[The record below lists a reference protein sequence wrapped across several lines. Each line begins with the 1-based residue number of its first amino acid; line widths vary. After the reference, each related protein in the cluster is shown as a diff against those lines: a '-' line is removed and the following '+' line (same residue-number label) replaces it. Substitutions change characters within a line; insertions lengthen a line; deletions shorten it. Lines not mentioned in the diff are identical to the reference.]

1 MIFLNQIL
9 AFGAAAF
16 AIPLIIHILNRSRFK
31 TVDWGAMHLLESIIK
46 VNHKRFRIEQLIL
59 LLVRCAIPI
68 LLALCLARPVLTGSR
83 ILEGDA
89 PVSMVI
95 LFDNSYS
102 MDVVSEDGT
111 QFDRAIEAASAIVD
125 STSRGSEISVI
136 LTGGSP
142 TPLFDQ
148 PLFDSDA
155 VVRRLK
161 PLQGGYGASQMPSA
175 LDEAFA
181 ILSGMSHPRRELIVI
196 SDFQPADWE
205 IVGLN
210 ADSIQS
216 QIEVMDI
223 KPALTL
229 LPIQSP
235 ASGNVS
241 VESLD
246 FSRRAIGVG
255 QQLSVRANLYN
266 HGDAT
271 YETARV
277 IMRIDGVE
285 STVTQISLAAKGST
299 QVLFPCTFESPGSHV
314 MEVEVV
320 VDDKLS
326 TDNRYA
332 AAVTVWESVN
342 VLLVD
347 GDPGNRP
354 LSGETDYLSVALSPY
369 TFGRVRLSDLIETQ
383 TVRVGDLK
391 AETLNDRRVVVL
403 ANVSQLK
410 QSQTDA
416 LTRYVEQG
424 GALLICAGNRIDLNW
439 YNESLYA
446 EGKGLLPLRFGTM
459 RGVSDGPREQT
470 PTGAASRIVAQHF
483 EHPALEFFNDP
494 ANGELSAAEI
504 RQWYDLID
512 RNDGADDRT
521 LVMARLETG
530 DELLVERAFGE
541 GIVVQMATACDAD
554 WSDLPLKPV
563 FVPLMQQLISSM
575 ASHISP
581 PRNISTGD
589 PAVAIVDRII
599 DDQQVPAGETVSI
612 VLPDQS
618 RRTIQTTAR
627 GKLRLARYEQT
638 QRPGVYVMST
648 PSAETIHFVA
658 ESSRSESE
666 LALMND
672 DSMKTLSGSLS
683 ASVVDSPGE
692 YLEQDRLRRHGREIW
707 KYVLAALLA
716 FMFLELILQQRFARF
731 RT

>member
-1 MIFLNQIL
+1 MIFLNSIL

-16 AIPLIIHILNRSRFK
+16 SIPLIIHILNRSRFK

-95 LFDNSYS
+95 LLDNSYS
-102 MDVVSEDGT
+102 MDVVSEEGT
-111 QFDRAIEAASAIVD
+111 QFKQAIEAAAAIVEA
-125 STSRGSEISVI
+125 TGRGSEISVI

-148 PLFDSDA
+148 PLFDSEA

-161 PLQGGYGASQMPSA
+161 LLQGGYGASRMQPA
-175 LDEAFA
+175 LDEALA
-181 ILSGMSHPRRELIVI
+181 TLAGMSHPRRELIVI
-196 SDFQPADWE
+196 SDFQPQDWDA
-205 IVGLN
+205 VGLN
-210 ADSIQS
+210 ADSITS
-216 QIEVMDI
+216 QTEAMDI
-223 KPALTL
+223 KPELTL
-229 LPIQSP
+229 LPIGSP
-235 ASGNVS
+235 ATGNVS
-241 VESLD
+241 VDSLD
-246 FSRRAIGVG
+246 FSQRAIGVG
-255 QQLSVRANLYN
+255 QQLSVRANLFN
-266 HGDAT
+266 HGNAP

-285 STVTQISLAAKGST
+285 SSVTQVSLTANGGT

-320 VDDKLS
+320 VDDKLA

-347 GDPGNRP
+347 GDPSNRP
-354 LSGETDYLSVALSPY
+354 LRGETDYLAVALSPY
-369 TFGRVRLSDLIETQ
+369 TYGRVRLTDLIETQ

-391 AETLNDRRVVVL
+391 ADSLQDRRVVVL
-403 ANVSQLK
+403 ANVSQLNDA
-410 QSQTDA
+410 QTTA
-416 LTRYVEQG
+416 LTEYVEQG

-439 YNESLYA
+439 YNETLYA
-446 EGKGLLPLRFGTM
+446 DGQGLLPLPFGAM
-459 RGVSDGPREQT
+459 SGMSEAGRGKPQT
-470 PTGAASRIVAQHF
+470 GIGSRIVGQHF
-483 EHPALEFFNDP
+483 EHPALEFFNEP
-494 ANGELSAAEI
+494 ANGDLSSAEI
-504 RQWYDLID
+504 RQWNELAD
-512 RNDGADDRT
+512 RGGEPDDRT
-521 LVMARLETG
+521 VVMARLETG

-554 WSDLPLKPV
+554 WSDLPLKPA
-563 FVPLMQQLISSM
+563 FVPLMQQLIATM

-589 PAVAIVDRII
+589 PAVAIVGRVAE
-599 DDQQVPAGETVSI
+599 DQEVPEGETVSV

-618 RRTIQTTAR
+618 RRTVQTTAR
-627 GKLRLARYEQT
+627 GNLRLARYEQT
-638 QRPGVYVMST
+638 QRPGVYLMST
-648 PSAETIHFVA
+648 PAAETIHFVA
-658 ESSRSESE
+658 ETSRSESD
-666 LALMND
+666 LALVD
-672 DSMKTLSGSLS
+672 KASIEVLSTSIS
-683 ASVVDSPGE
+683 ANVVDSSQE
-692 YLEQDRLRRHGREIW
+692 YLSQDRLRRHGREIW
-707 KYVLAALLA
+707 KYLLAALLA